1 MLALNVL
8 CVGLGVSGRAAGEAG
23 APAAGATVQGRVVGP
38 DRQPL
43 QGVKV
48 RLVDASSA
56 VALEATSAADGGF
69 RMEGV
74 SFPAAYRLVCALG
87 TITERG
93 PEVTVAGPGDL
104 ALGDVML
111 RLRMVEEVSV
121 TADSWTLPPDLP
133 NSVAIRTVESLREQN
148 MVNPED
154 SLRYVPNTTI
164 RKRYVGDRNALMG
177 GRSFG
182 TLQPSRAL
190 VFLDGYLLS
199 NFLGRFDAPRWNMV
213 TPQAL
218 ERVDVMY
225 GPFSAIHAGNSI
237 GTTVVM
243 TERFP
248 QALEWGLSVTGH
260 GQSFGLYGDEE
271 TFGGGQVSGYLGA
284 RHKSGLWGALTYTHQ
299 DAVGQPMQYFNV
311 VANAAGDFPVVSG
324 PATEVTGIQYDLDP
338 KELRRAV
345 FGGNAGAV
353 DHTRQDSLKLR
364 VGYSILPELEISG
377 IAAGWINDTDNTD
390 RALLHDAAGNEV
402 WQGRVTDGVNTFNI
416 PAVAFAPSTR
426 YEKHLQLG
434 ATLRTRRPEG
444 WNGSAIFS
452 DYQILEDPARQASNP
467 DPVAEDGGTGTVTR
481 RDGTGW
487 QTFEVQ
493 ATYTPFPNG
502 MLGGRHALTFGA
514 HRNGYTLDNV
524 VRAADDWR
532 TAEDELTQR
541 YRGRTR
547 IYAFYAQDAWALR
560 DDLKLTL
567 GWRGEWFRTYNGEQ
581 LVRVA
586 ACAPTD
592 QVVCVPNGDGT
603 FNKTVPYAE
612 RNLSGQSPKAS
623 LAWTASERVTL
634 RASYGHGV
642 RFPNAEEMYNG
653 TVTATSVSLS
663 DPTLRPERANAFDV
677 SAETVFG
684 RQALR
689 ASVFHDDV
697 YDAIMRQS
705 NQTVT
710 PTVTNVSNVDHV
722 RTTGVEVV
730 WSAND
735 LFFKGFGVEAN
746 GAFTSSKVLENA
758 KDPAQEGKYFL
769 RIPKTR
775 GTLLVSYRPSAK
787 WMGSVGYRHSGAAY
801 NDVYNLDVNRN
812 TYGGLS
818 TVNQVDLKLSY
829 KPVPRLEAAIGV
841 DNINDQRAY
850 QSHPFPA
857 RTFVVELRTAS
868 R

>member
-8 CVGLGVSGRAAGEAG
+8 CLGFGAPGRAAGEEG

-43 QGVKV
+43 QGVQV
-48 RLVDASSA
+48 RLVDASST
-56 VALEATSAADGGF
+56 VAFEATSAADGGF

-111 RLRMVEEVSV
+111 RLRMAEEVSV

-133 NSVAIRTVESLREQN
+133 NPVSVRTVESLREQN

-154 SLRYVPNTTI
+154 ALKYVPNTTI
-164 RKRYVGDRNALMG
+164 RKRYVGDRNSLMG

-225 GPFSAIHAGNSI
+225 GPYSAIHAGNSI

-248 QALEWGLSVTGH
+248 QALEWGLSLTGH
-260 GQSFGLYGDEE
+260 GQDFSLYGDEE
-271 TFGGGQVSGYLGA
+271 AFGGGQASGYLGA
-284 RHKSGLWGALTYTHQ
+284 RHRSGLWGALTYNHQ
-299 DAVGQPMQYFNV
+299 DTVGQPMQYFNV
-311 VANAAGDFPVVSG
+311 VANSAGEFPAVSG
-324 PATEVTGIQYDLDP
+324 TATEVTGIQYDLDP
-338 KELRRAV
+338 KALRRAV
-345 FGGNAGAV
+345 LGGNSGAV

-364 VGYSILPELEISG
+364 VGYAILPELEVSG
-377 IAAGWINDTDNTD
+377 IAAGWINDTDNTN
-390 RALLHDAAGNEV
+390 RTLLRDAAGNEV
-402 WQGRVTDGVNTFNI
+402 WQGRVTDGVNTFTI
-416 PAVAFAPSTR
+416 PSFAFAPSTR

-434 ATLRTRRPEG
+434 GTLRTRRPEG
-444 WNGSAIFS
+444 WNASAIFS
-452 DYQILEDPARQASNP
+452 DYTILEDPARQANNP
-467 DPVAEDGGTGTVTR
+467 DPLAEGGGPGTVTR

-493 ATYTPFPNG
+493 ATYTPLPDG
-502 MLGGRHALTFGA
+502 LLGGRHALTFGA

-524 VRAADDWR
+524 VRNADDWR
-532 TAEDELTQR
+532 TGEDELSQR
-541 YRGRTR
+541 FRGRTR
-547 IYAFYAQDAWALR
+547 IFAFYAQDAWSLR

-567 GWRGEWFRTYNGEQ
+567 GWRGEWFRTFEGEQ
-581 LVRVA
+581 LVRVGSCTPA
-586 ACAPTD
+586 A
-592 QVVCVPNGDGT
+592 QVACVPNGDGT
-603 FNKTVPYAE
+603 FNKTVPYPE
-612 RNLSGQSPKAS
+612 RELSGQSPKVS
-623 LAWTASERVTL
+623 LGWTVSDDVTL
-634 RASYGHGV
+634 RASFGHGV
-642 RFPNAEEMYNG
+642 RFPNAEELYNG
-653 TVTATSVSLS
+653 TVTATSVTLS
-663 DPTLRPERANAFDV
+663 DPNLRPERANAFDL
-677 SAETVFG
+677 SAEAILG
-684 RQALR
+684 RQTLR

-722 RTTGVEVV
+722 RTSGVEVV
-730 WSAND
+730 WSASD
-735 LFFKGFGVEAN
+735 LFVKGLGVEAN
-746 GAFTSSKVLENA
+746 GAFTRSKVVENVR
-758 KDPAQEGKYFL
+758 DPAQEGKYFV

-775 GTLLVSYRPSAK
+775 GTLLVSYRPTAK

-818 TVNQVDLKLSY
+818 TLNQLDLRLAY
-829 KPVPRLEAAIGV
+829 KPVPRFEASIGL
-841 DNINDQRAY
+841 DNVTDQRAY
-850 QSHPFPA
+850 QSHPFPG
-857 RTFVVELRTAS
+857 RTLVLELRTAS